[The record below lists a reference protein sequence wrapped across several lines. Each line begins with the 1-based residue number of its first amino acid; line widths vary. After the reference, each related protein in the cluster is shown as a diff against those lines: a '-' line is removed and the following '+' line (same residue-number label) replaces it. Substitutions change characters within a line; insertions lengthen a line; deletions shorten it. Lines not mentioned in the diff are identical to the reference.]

1 MSHFTVMVIGFNA
14 EEQLARFD
22 ENLAVPEYCLCE
34 VSEEKKSKMLDYYN
48 KEQCGNYKSFE
59 ACYEA
64 HGDDWNSNSYR
75 KDEDGIWRE
84 YTTYNPDAKWDWY
97 QLGGRW
103 SGSFRLKPGKEGV
116 TGESGVFDNETGIDQ
131 AFKKDIDFESIYQEA
146 REEALK
152 HYREVVEA
160 CGGSIPKLEI
170 AAPDRRTDL
179 PDDADYK
186 ALWAEYHA
194 QESVKLFQEKLSNRP
209 FGPELDDYQCTEE
222 EYVQNAENA
231 AISTFAYV
239 LNGAWYQR
247 GQMGWFACVRD
258 TSMSQVEWNKH
269 MREMVDALPGDTLI
283 SIYDCHI

>member
-1 MSHFTVMVIGFNA
+1 MVIGFNV

-22 ENLAVPEYCLCE
+22 ENLVVPEYCRCD
-34 VSEEKKSKMLDYYN
+34 VSEEKKAKMLDYYRE
-48 KEQCGNYKSFE
+48 KEGLIYQSFE
-59 ACYEA
+59 ECYEA
-64 HGDDWNSNSYR
+64 HGDDWNGNRYR
-75 KDEDGIWRE
+75 KDKDGIWRE

-116 TGESGVFDNETGIDQ
+116 MGASGVFGNKPGIDQ
-131 AFKKDIDFESIYQEA
+131 AFKKDIDFEAMYAEA
-146 REEALK
+146 AEKGRK

-194 QESVKLFQEKLSNRP
+194 QESVKLFQEKFPNHP

-239 LNGAWYQR
+239 LNGVWHQR
-247 GQMGWFACVRD
+247 GQMGWFACVSD
-258 TSMSQVEWNKH
+258 ITMSQVEWNKH